1 MEPID
6 LQTIQTET
14 MNKQTCERC
23 GGKHNKQQS
32 CPELNVKSADEETIL
47 QECAIQEYE
56 DQTFISYNII
66 HLQMT

>member
-1 MEPID
+1 MKSLSASSTLMEPID

-32 CPELNVKSADEETIL
+32 CPAIGA
-47 QECAIQEYE
+47 ECQKCG
-56 DQTFISYNII
+56 
-66 HLQMT
+66 